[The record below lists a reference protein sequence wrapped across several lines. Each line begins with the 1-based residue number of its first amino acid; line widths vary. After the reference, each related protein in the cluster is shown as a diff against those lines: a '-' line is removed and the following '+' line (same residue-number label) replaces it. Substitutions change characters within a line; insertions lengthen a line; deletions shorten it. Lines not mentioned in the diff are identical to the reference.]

1 MENTHRAGFVTVL
14 GRPNVGK
21 STLINSMVGEKV
33 AITSHHP
40 NTTRNPIRGILSQ
53 VDYQIIFNDTPGVHK
68 PRTILGTSL
77 NQVVAENAEES
88 DLILLCLPAN
98 ETPGSG
104 DAFILANYVGNRKC
118 IVAVTKIDTTT
129 NLPARLLEIDHF
141 LKEKNCHPLEIVPL
155 SAVTGEQ
162 TQLLAELIAPHLP
175 VSPALYPKD
184 VTRDQALE
192 LTISEFIREA
202 AIHDLLQE
210 LPHSVYVTVDELS
223 ERKGENFFDIHA
235 SIHVE
240 RDSQKGI
247 LLANNR
253 IKSIGTRARIDIE
266 KLLGGRVF
274 LGLHVKV
281 TKEWQKDPKALQ
293 RFGFIQ

>member
-1 MENTHRAGFVTVL
+1 M
-14 GRPNVGK
+14 
-21 STLINSMVGEKV
+21 
-33 AITSHHP
+33 
-40 NTTRNPIRGILSQ
+40 
-53 VDYQIIFNDTPGVHK
+53 
-68 PRTILGTSL
+68 
-77 NQVVAENAEES
+77 
-88 DLILLCLPAN
+88 
-98 ETPGSG
+98 
-104 DAFILANYVGNRKC
+104 
-118 IVAVTKIDTTT
+118 TKIDAVA

-141 LKEKNCHPLEIVPL
+141 LKANDCHPLEIVPI

-162 TQLLAELIAPHLP
+162 TQLLADLIAPCLP
-175 VSPALYPKD
+175 QSPALYPKD

-192 LTISEFIREA
+192 LTISEYIREA
-202 AIHDLLQE
+202 AILDLLQE

-223 ERKGENFFDIHA
+223 EREGENFFDIHA

-253 IKSIGTRARIDIE
+253 IKSIGTKARSDIE

-274 LGLHVKV
+274 LGLHVRV

-293 RFGFIQ
+293 RFGFIE